1 MILCCVVLGCDLGGS
16 HVLTPCSF
24 PCPCRIIAYS
34 FTVSFH
40 FAAPLAF
47 IMQEFSETTAPT
59 VAPPTRSG
67 DSDAQ
72 ACRQRNERKVSEF
85 SLEPW
90 GEGWTVLAGGGGGE
104 PKIFFMCAG
113 VYPQG
118 CGLVRADR
126 PPGMWVCG
134 CAGVRAC
141 FLLFCRHLTG
151 ALDQRHASVLVR
163 QEDHAVLRLP
173 GHDSSAGL
181 ARPSVV
187 VLDPA
192 SSMYVIQVCC
202 KLSFIVT
209 VACFMVCVMNLPCLA
224 ICS

>member
-1 MILCCVVLGCDLGGS
+1 M
-16 HVLTPCSF
+16 TPCSF

-90 GEGWTVLAGGGGGE
+90 WDAWTVLAGGGGKGGPTGGARNLLVTLGA
-104 PKIFFMCAG
+104 PKLDRVGAPTASPPLLRDGDILREEVMDAVPIG
-113 VYPQG
+113 RGWRGRERGYVTG
-118 CGLVRADR
+118 CV
-126 PPGMWVCG
+126 
-134 CAGVRAC
+134 
-141 FLLFCRHLTG
+141 
-151 ALDQRHASVLVR
+151 
-163 QEDHAVLRLP
+163 
-173 GHDSSAGL
+173 
-181 ARPSVV
+181 
-187 VLDPA
+187 
-192 SSMYVIQVCC
+192 
-202 KLSFIVT
+202 
-209 VACFMVCVMNLPCLA
+209 
-224 ICS
+224 